1 MCYDRWWQTNIR
13 RSQVIIN
20 LGAWHGGLTLNDISR
35 DRGRGE
41 LGRGWSR
48 GRGPLGLSTDI
59 RWRQSQ
65 EHQAPVFSATS
76 PDNCWLHKNVKTA
89 ETVAAWLHETGCAQ
103 SICPRVTMDK
113 HCTGHWNWHSSVR
126 TQESLH
132 FTAPLFMVTSSSSQ
146 VLMVSWCLT
155 PCLHYI
161 SWAQLSDRCA
171 RALSLW
177 VTQNWIVQNTSRWD
191 LSGVHPQTNTIT
203 SPPPAATGWSQNKVI
218 F

>member
-1 MCYDRWWQTNIR
+1 MTR
-13 RSQVIIN
+13 
-20 LGAWHGGLTLNDISR
+20 GLTLNDISR
-35 DRGRGE
+35 DRGRAE

-65 EHQAPVFSATS
+65 EHQAPVFSATG

-113 HCTGHWNWHSSVR
+113 HCTGHWHSSVK

-132 FTAPLFMVTSSSSQ
+132 FIVHGHELLKSSVDGVVESYSMFTLHLLVTTIGQMCPLW
-146 VLMVSWCLT
+146 VSESPRTELCRTRADETWAASTLRLT
-155 PCLHYI
+155 P
-161 SWAQLSDRCA
+161 SPA
-171 RALSLW
+171 RR
-177 VTQNWIVQNTSRWD
+177 QQPRGDHKIR
-191 LSGVHPQTNTIT
+191 
-203 SPPPAATGWSQNKVI
+203 
-218 F
+218 

>member
-1 MCYDRWWQTNIR
+1 MIDDDKQTWEKVRLSLIWEHEHDVGR
-13 RSQVIIN
+13 
-20 LGAWHGGLTLNDISR
+20 GLTLNDISR

-65 EHQAPVFSATS
+65 EHQAPVFSDTS

-89 ETVAAWLHETGCAQ
+89 ETVAAWLHETGYAQ

-113 HCTGHWNWHSSVR
+113 HCTGHWHSSVR

-155 PCLHYI
+155 SCLHYI
-161 SWAQLSDRCA
+161 SWSQLLDRCA
-171 RALSLW
+171 RSESLS
-177 VTQNWIVQNTSRWD
+177 
-191 LSGVHPQTNTIT
+191 HPELNCAEHEQMRPERR
-203 SPPPAATGWSQNKVI
+203 PPSD
-218 F
+218 

>member
-1 MCYDRWWQTNIR
+1 MRK
-13 RSQVIIN
+13 SQVIIN

-65 EHQAPVFSATS
+65 EHQAPVLTTAAFIKTSKQRKLSLPGFTRLAALSQYVQGSLWTNTALVTDIPLLGRRNHFTSLLHCSWSRAPQVKCWWCRGVLLHVYITS
-76 PDNCWLHKNVKTA
+76 P
-89 ETVAAWLHETGCAQ
+89 
-103 SICPRVTMDK
+103 
-113 HCTGHWNWHSSVR
+113 GHNYWTDV
-126 TQESLH
+126 
-132 FTAPLFMVTSSSSQ
+132 P
-146 VLMVSWCLT
+146 
-155 PCLHYI
+155 
-161 SWAQLSDRCA
+161 
-171 RALSLW
+171 ALSLW

-203 SPPPAATGWSQNKVI
+203 SPPPAATGWSQNKVKI
-218 F
+218 LNVFKVNNNPQKLNQRSF